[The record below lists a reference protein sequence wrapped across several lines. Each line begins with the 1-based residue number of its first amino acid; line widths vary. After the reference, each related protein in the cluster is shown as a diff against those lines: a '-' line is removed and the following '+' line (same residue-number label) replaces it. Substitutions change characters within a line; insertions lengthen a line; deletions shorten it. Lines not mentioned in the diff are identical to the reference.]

1 MKTLSKLTYRYLR
14 LNKKKAIITI
24 VSIILVT
31 TLLFAIGLGA
41 STLRK
46 NNVDDI
52 IRYAGSS
59 HYNLENVSFDTINYL
74 NSNSDILDIGL
85 SQIIAIKSVG
95 DYNLNVITVSENL
108 KNEFQELSGDFPQS
122 ANEIIISSKLAQ
134 NQNID
139 IGSVLAGYEVVG
151 IFEDFPHYFDDY
163 YETYY
168 FVYTNA
174 AFNENGETNFYITF
188 KSTHNAY
195 PKIDN
200 IAKDLGLAK
209 HITMSG
215 SVYYDS
221 SYINDN
227 LLAANGEFYLLSTKF
242 GIYGIF
248 ATILVVVSVFCVL
261 IVRNSFTISL
271 TERKKQFGAL
281 RSIGASKKQIF
292 KMVMIEAGMLSII
305 AIPLGILLSLALVS
319 GIIFIFN
326 NLMSSQ
332 NVAYQLY
339 LYPEFIIISL
349 IFIIITIFAS
359 AAIPALKASKVSPME
374 AIRLNNVYKIK
385 KSKENYPLIKK
396 IFGSPGE
403 IAYKN
408 MKRNRK
414 VFTSSVISLC
424 IAIVLFLSFATL
436 IDYVLVNSKVDFENK
451 YDIVI
456 YVHEEDIIDKIENI
470 SAIDEIHYSIN
481 DWMQFQYNDFFTDE
495 YLKNNEM
502 EETVTFMLFGLD
514 PKSYSDYLNNLGI
527 NDTYNGILVNKIDN
541 YNIFKGDSNIELN
554 LITTDT
560 IYNYETGSYEN
571 IISPSFM
578 TLDNLYLAESYPYSS
593 LPTITLI
600 VNLDKY
606 EEIMNASSK
615 ENSFIQYE
623 IDINAKDYK
632 AFDNEI
638 NKIIEENPNVEI
650 DYMNHEIINYNYKM
664 EAIAVSF
671 IFYSILAFIAIISIT
686 TVFSSISTNIGIREK
701 EFSVLRSVGLSKAGL
716 NKMLILE
723 GIFLALRVIFWSLLV
738 SIIIIW
744 FIREALKMLSI
755 LDKNVIIPY
764 PIGYIIG
771 TIVVVL
777 LLITLVTIY
786 SINKIKKKNIVD
798 SIKNENI

>member
-1 MKTLSKLTYRYLR
+1 
-14 LNKKKAIITI
+14 
-24 VSIILVT
+24 
-31 TLLFAIGLGA
+31 
-41 STLRK
+41 
-46 NNVDDI
+46 
-52 IRYAGSS
+52 
-59 HYNLENVSFDTINYL
+59 
-74 NSNSDILDIGL
+74 
-85 SQIIAIKSVG
+85 
-95 DYNLNVITVSENL
+95 
-108 KNEFQELSGDFPQS
+108 
-122 ANEIIISSKLAQ
+122 
-134 NQNID
+134 
-139 IGSVLAGYEVVG
+139 
-151 IFEDFPHYFDDY
+151 
-163 YETYY
+163 
-168 FVYTNA
+168 
-174 AFNENGETNFYITF
+174 
-188 KSTHNAY
+188 
-195 PKIDN
+195 
-200 IAKDLGLAK
+200 
-209 HITMSG
+209 
-215 SVYYDS
+215 
-221 SYINDN
+221 
-227 LLAANGEFYLLSTKF
+227 
-242 GIYGIF
+242 
-248 ATILVVVSVFCVL
+248 
-261 IVRNSFTISL
+261 
-271 TERKKQFGAL
+271 
-281 RSIGASKKQIF
+281 
-292 KMVMIEAGMLSII
+292 
-305 AIPLGILLSLALVS
+305 
-319 GIIFIFN
+319 
-326 NLMSSQ
+326 
-332 NVAYQLY
+332 
-339 LYPEFIIISL
+339 
-349 IFIIITIFAS
+349 
-359 AAIPALKASKVSPME
+359 
-374 AIRLNNVYKIK
+374 
-385 KSKENYPLIKK
+385 
-396 IFGSPGE
+396 
-403 IAYKN
+403 
-408 MKRNRK
+408 
-414 VFTSSVISLC
+414 
-424 IAIVLFLSFATL
+424 
-436 IDYVLVNSKVDFENK
+436 
-451 YDIVI
+451 
-456 YVHEEDIIDKIENI
+456 
-470 SAIDEIHYSIN
+470 
-481 DWMQFQYNDFFTDE
+481 MQFQYNDFFTDE

-502 EETVTFMLFGLD
+502 EETVTFMLIGLD
-514 PKSYSDYLNNLGI
+514 PKSYSDYLNDLGI
-527 NDTYNGILVNKIDN
+527 NDTYNGILVNKKDN
-541 YNIFKGDSNIELN
+541 YNIFKEDSNIELN

-560 IYNYETGSYEN
+560 KYNSETGSYEN

-764 PIGYIIG
+764 PLSYIIG

>member
-139 IGSVLAGYEVVG
+139 IGSVLASYEVVG

-396 IFGSPGE
+396 IFGSHGE

-481 DWMQFQYNDFFTDE
+481 EWMQFQYDDFFTDE
-495 YLKNNEM
+495 YLENNEM

-514 PKSYSDYLNNLGI
+514 PKSYSDYLNNLGV
-527 NDTYNGILVNKIDN
+527 NDKYNGILVSDN
-541 YNIFKGDSNIELN
+541 VFKEDSNLKLN
-554 LITTDT
+554 LVTKDT
-560 IYNYETGSYEN
+560 IYNSETGSYEN

-764 PIGYIIG
+764 PLSYIIG

>member
-24 VSIILVT
+24 VSIILAT
-31 TLLFAIGLGA
+31 TLLFCIGLGA

-52 IRYAGSS
+52 ISYAGSS
-59 HYNLENVSFDTINYL
+59 HYNLENVSFDTIDYL

-85 SQIIAIKSVG
+85 SQTIAIKSVG

-108 KNEFQELSGDFPQS
+108 KNEFQELSGNFPQS

-200 IAKDLGLAK
+200 IAKALGLTK
-209 HITMSG
+209 HITMYG
-215 SVYYDS
+215 NVYYDS

-339 LYPEFIIISL
+339 LYPEFVIISL
-349 IFIIITIFAS
+349 IFIVITIFAS

-396 IFGSPGE
+396 IFGSHGE

-456 YVHEEDIIDKIENI
+456 YVREEDIIDKIENI

-502 EETVTFMLFGLD
+502 EETVTFMLIGLD
-514 PKSYSDYLNNLGI
+514 PKSYSYYLNNLGI
-527 NDTYNGILVNKIDN
+527 NDTYNGMLVNKIDN
-541 YNIFKGDSNIELN
+541 YNIFKEDSNIELN

-560 IYNYETGSYEN
+560 KYNSETGSYED

-606 EEIMNASSK
+606 EEIMNASTK

-632 AFDNEI
+632 AFDNEM

-650 DYMNHEIINYNYKM
+650 DYMNYEIINYNYKM

-701 EFSVLRSVGLSKAGL
+701 EFSVLRSVGLSKKGL

-798 SIKNENI
+798 SIKNDNI

>member
-1 MKTLSKLTYRYLR
+1 MKTMSKLTYRYLR

-31 TLLFAIGLGA
+31 TLLFAISLGA

-52 IRYAGSS
+52 ISYAGSS
-59 HYNLENVSFDTINYL
+59 HYNLENVSFATINYL

-85 SQIIAIKSVG
+85 SQTIAIKSVG

-108 KNEFQELSGDFPQS
+108 KNEFQELSGNFPQS

-200 IAKDLGLAK
+200 IAKALGLTK
-209 HITMSG
+209 HITMYG
-215 SVYYDS
+215 NVYYDS

-242 GIYGIF
+242 AIYGIF

-305 AIPLGILLSLALVS
+305 AIPLGILLSLTLVS

-349 IFIIITIFAS
+349 IFIVITIFAS

-396 IFGSPGE
+396 IFGSHGE

-436 IDYVLVNSKVDFENK
+436 IDYVLVNSEADFENK

-481 DWMQFQYNDFFTDE
+481 EWMQFQYDDFFTDE
-495 YLKNNEM
+495 YLENNEM
-502 EETVTFMLFGLD
+502 EETVTFMLIGLD
-514 PKSYSDYLNNLGI
+514 PKSYSDYLNNLGV
-527 NDTYNGILVNKIDN
+527 NDKYNGILVSDN
-541 YNIFKGDSNIELN
+541 VFKEDGNLKLN
-554 LITTDT
+554 LVTKDT

-632 AFDNEI
+632 AFDNEM

-764 PIGYIIG
+764 PLSYIIG

>member
-1 MKTLSKLTYRYLR
+1 MYG
-14 LNKKKAIITI
+14 N
-24 VSIILVT
+24 
-31 TLLFAIGLGA
+31 
-41 STLRK
+41 
-46 NNVDDI
+46 
-52 IRYAGSS
+52 
-59 HYNLENVSFDTINYL
+59 
-74 NSNSDILDIGL
+74 
-85 SQIIAIKSVG
+85 
-95 DYNLNVITVSENL
+95 
-108 KNEFQELSGDFPQS
+108 
-122 ANEIIISSKLAQ
+122 
-134 NQNID
+134 
-139 IGSVLAGYEVVG
+139 
-151 IFEDFPHYFDDY
+151 
-163 YETYY
+163 
-168 FVYTNA
+168 
-174 AFNENGETNFYITF
+174 
-188 KSTHNAY
+188 
-195 PKIDN
+195 
-200 IAKDLGLAK
+200 
-209 HITMSG
+209 
-215 SVYYDS
+215 VYYDS

-349 IFIIITIFAS
+349 IFIVITIFAS

-396 IFGSPGE
+396 IFGSHGE

-502 EETVTFMLFGLD
+502 EETVTFMLIGLD

-632 AFDNEI
+632 SFDNEM

-650 DYMNHEIINYNYKM
+650 DYTNYEIINYNYKM

-701 EFSVLRSVGLSKAGL
+701 EFSVLRSIGLSKKGL

>member
-1 MKTLSKLTYRYLR
+1 MKTMSKLTYRYLR

-31 TLLFAIGLGA
+31 TLLFAISLGA

-52 IRYAGSS
+52 ISYAGSS
-59 HYNLENVSFDTINYL
+59 HYNLENVSFATINYL
-74 NSNSDILDIGL
+74 NSNSDIKYIGL
-85 SQIIAIKSVG
+85 SQTIAIKSVG

-108 KNEFQELSGDFPQS
+108 KNEFQELSGNFPQS

-188 KSTHNAY
+188 KSPHNAY
-195 PKIDN
+195 IKIDD
-200 IAKDLGLAK
+200 IAKTLNLTKHLTLG
-209 HITMSG
+209 G
-215 SVYYDS
+215 NVYYDS

-242 GIYGIF
+242 AIYGIF

-305 AIPLGILLSLALVS
+305 AIPLGILLSLTLVS

-349 IFIIITIFAS
+349 IFIVITIFAS

-396 IFGSPGE
+396 IFGSHGE

-436 IDYVLVNSKVDFENK
+436 IDYVLVNSEADFENK

-481 DWMQFQYNDFFTDE
+481 EWMQFQYDDFFTDE
-495 YLKNNEM
+495 YLENNEM
-502 EETVTFMLFGLD
+502 EETVTFMLIGLD
-514 PKSYSDYLNNLGI
+514 PKSYSDYLNNLGV
-527 NDTYNGILVNKIDN
+527 NDKYNGILVSDN
-541 YNIFKGDSNIELN
+541 VFKEDGNLKLN
-554 LITTDT
+554 LVTKDT

-632 AFDNEI
+632 AFDNEM

-764 PIGYIIG
+764 PLSYIIG

>member
-1 MKTLSKLTYRYLR
+1 MQTLSKLTYRYLR

-46 NNVDDI
+46 NSVDDI
-52 IRYAGSS
+52 ISYAGSS
-59 HYNLENVSFDTINYL
+59 HYNLESVSFNTIDYL

-85 SQIIAIKSVG
+85 SQMLATQNVG

-108 KNEFQELSGDFPQS
+108 KNEFQELRGDFPQN

-151 IFEDFPHYFDDY
+151 IFEDFLHYFDDY
-163 YETYY
+163 YEAYY

-174 AFNENGETNFYITF
+174 AFNENADTDFYITF
-188 KSTHNAY
+188 KSVHNAY
-195 PKIDN
+195 QKIDN
-200 IAKDLGLAK
+200 IAKTLGLAK
-209 HITMSG
+209 HITMGG

-221 SYINDN
+221 SYINDS

-242 GIYGIF
+242 GVYGIF

-349 IFIIITIFAS
+349 IFIVITIFAS

-374 AIRLNNVYKIK
+374 AVRLNNVYKIK

-396 IFGSPGE
+396 VFGSPGE

-436 IDYVLVNSKVDFENK
+436 IDYVLVNSEVDFENK
-451 YDIVI
+451 YDIAI
-456 YVHEEDIIDKIENI
+456 YVHNKDIIDKIESI
-470 SAIDEIHYSIN
+470 SAIDEMHYSIN
-481 DWMQFQYNDFFTDE
+481 EWMKFQYDDYFTDE
-495 YLKNNEM
+495 FLEKNEVNES
-502 EETVTFMLFGLD
+502 VTFMLIGLD

-527 NDTYNGILVNKIDN
+527 NDTYNGILVNKKDN
-541 YNIFKGDSNIELN
+541 YNIFKEDSNIELN

-560 IYNYETGSYEN
+560 IYNSETGSYED

-578 TLDNLYLAESYPYSS
+578 TLDNLYFAESYPYSS
-593 LPTITLI
+593 IATITLI
-600 VNLDKY
+600 VSLDKY
-606 EEIMNASSK
+606 EEIINASSK

-632 AFDNEI
+632 AFDNEM
-638 NKIIEENPNVEI
+638 NKIIEENSNVEI
-650 DYMNHEIINYNYKM
+650 DYMNYEIINHNYKM
-664 EAIAVSF
+664 EAIAISF

-701 EFSVLRSVGLSKAGL
+701 EFSVLRSIGLSKKGL

-738 SIIIIW
+738 SLIIIW

-764 PIGYIIG
+764 PISYIIG
-771 TIVVVL
+771 TILVVL
-777 LLITLVTIY
+777 LLIILVTMY
-786 SINKIKKKNIVD
+786 SLHKIKKKNIVD

>member
-1 MKTLSKLTYRYLR
+1 
-14 LNKKKAIITI
+14 
-24 VSIILVT
+24 
-31 TLLFAIGLGA
+31 
-41 STLRK
+41 
-46 NNVDDI
+46 
-52 IRYAGSS
+52 
-59 HYNLENVSFDTINYL
+59 
-74 NSNSDILDIGL
+74 
-85 SQIIAIKSVG
+85 
-95 DYNLNVITVSENL
+95 
-108 KNEFQELSGDFPQS
+108 
-122 ANEIIISSKLAQ
+122 
-134 NQNID
+134 
-139 IGSVLAGYEVVG
+139 
-151 IFEDFPHYFDDY
+151 
-163 YETYY
+163 
-168 FVYTNA
+168 
-174 AFNENGETNFYITF
+174 
-188 KSTHNAY
+188 
-195 PKIDN
+195 
-200 IAKDLGLAK
+200 
-209 HITMSG
+209 MSG

-481 DWMQFQYNDFFTDE
+481 EWMQFQYDDFFTDE
-495 YLKNNEM
+495 YLENNEM

-514 PKSYSDYLNNLGI
+514 PKSYSDYLNNLGV
-527 NDTYNGILVNKIDN
+527 NDKYNGILVSDN
-541 YNIFKGDSNIELN
+541 VFKEDSNLKLN
-554 LITTDT
+554 LVTKDT
-560 IYNYETGSYEN
+560 IYNSETGSYEN